1 MVVNFAAG
9 LVHIKAKINWGGTM
23 LLLFFVLSTGCPFIL
38 TFSLS
43 VLCSV
48 LLLSLCFLFDQ
59 HMLSTPITK
68 TMQKSSGVELLLLL
82 YLPPT
87 HHCVF

>member
-9 LVHIKAKINWGGTM
+9 LVHIKAKINGGGGPCHFSS
-23 LLLFFVLSTGCPFIL
+23 LFSAPAARSYSHSVCLFSAQCYYYPF
-38 TFSLS
+38 
-43 VLCSV
+43 
-48 LLLSLCFLFDQ
+48 CFLFDQ

-87 HHCVF
+87 HH